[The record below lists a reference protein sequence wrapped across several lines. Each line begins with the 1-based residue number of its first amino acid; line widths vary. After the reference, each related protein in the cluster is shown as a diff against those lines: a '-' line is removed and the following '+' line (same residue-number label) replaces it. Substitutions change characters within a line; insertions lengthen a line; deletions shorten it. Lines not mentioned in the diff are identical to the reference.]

1 MTFEEVKSRIDSV
14 NAKSAELNKQRQMNI
29 GKRETLTQ
37 QLNAAIADYSA
48 KYGVPLTEA
57 NIESELAR
65 ILAEK
70 EQEVARI
77 EQMIAYIEAG
87 DYDNANL
94 LADPNYKKETTVV
107 AEDTTSS
114 VVPTEVGKV
123 ATPSVDDAVTTE
135 KKKRG
140 RPKKEAEPI
149 VAPIT
154 NASAFVPDASVNVE
168 PTPTVPTAP
177 SMPTAPTPVTPSI
190 EPTSVAPSMPTSTV
204 PTAPSMPTPT
214 VPTAPS
220 MPTPTVPTAPSMPT
234 PTVPTAPSMPTPPNK
249 VVSDSNLLGGALDG
263 FVKMDSG
270 ESATPTPAA
279 PPMDFASILGGSPFG
294 N

>member
-154 NASAFVPDASVNVE
+154 NASAFVPDASVTVE

-177 SMPTAPTPVTPSI
+177 SMPTAPTPVAPSI
-190 EPTSVAPSMPTSTV
+190 EPTSV
-204 PTAPSMPTPT
+204 
-214 VPTAPS
+214 APS